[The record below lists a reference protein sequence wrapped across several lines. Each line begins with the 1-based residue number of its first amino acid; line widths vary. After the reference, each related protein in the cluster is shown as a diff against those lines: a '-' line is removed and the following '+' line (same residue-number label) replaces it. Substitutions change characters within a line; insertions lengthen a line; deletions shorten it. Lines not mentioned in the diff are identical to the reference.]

1 MHGCI
6 NGRWP
11 VKNDRK
17 ENPVKIIRWD
27 DGSLECFG
35 GSQKDAREKDRKKSG
50 SHYMRQKNGDA
61 SKKASP

>member
-1 MHGCI
+1 M
-6 NGRWP
+6 
-11 VKNDRK
+11 KNDRK

-35 GSQKDAREKDRKKSG
+35 GSQKDAEIYVAEQEKKTGKKSG

>member
-6 NGRWP
+6 NGRWSM
-11 VKNDRK
+11 KNDRK

-35 GSQKDAREKDRKKSG
+35 GSRKEAEAYATKQEKKTG
-50 SHYMRQKNGDA
+50 
-61 SKKASP
+61 KKAAVII